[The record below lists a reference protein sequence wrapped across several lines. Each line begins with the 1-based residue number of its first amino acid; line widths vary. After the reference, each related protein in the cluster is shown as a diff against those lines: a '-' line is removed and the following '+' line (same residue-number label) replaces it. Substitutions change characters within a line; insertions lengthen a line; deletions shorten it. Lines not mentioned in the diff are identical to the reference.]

1 MTTPPL
7 PDWYPDPSGKP
18 GLMYWDG
25 QRWHTDLPATPSPAE
40 QPPSTALQP
49 QRQTALIT
57 VLVLAVVVALAVVGI
72 ACYLVLQHSHTSRN
86 PTAATSSE
94 ASVQPADP
102 SAPTAQPAPSSTQTS
117 PTSQYLKTQW
127 GTTCEVTAQQ
137 VTCQECIPGTPLP
150 ARQTCADP
158 APGRAISTAG
168 TIFETAAVTIDSSSD
183 IQQLSNGET
192 YHAFG
197 WTIVG
202 SAGWARFINDATG
215 HGAALAA
222 QNYDQF

>member
-25 QRWHTDLPATPSPAE
+25 QRWHTDMPATPSPTE

-49 QRQTALIT
+49 QRQTAPIT
-57 VLVLAVVVALAVVGI
+57 ALVVAVVVALGIVGI
-72 ACYLVLQHSHTSRN
+72 ACYVLLQHSHPSRN
-86 PTAATSSE
+86 PTAAPSSA
-94 ASVQPADP
+94 ASVQPAAP
-102 SAPTAQPAPSSTQTS
+102 SVPTAQPPPPSTPTS

-137 VTCQECIPGTPLP
+137 VTCQVCIPGTPLP
-150 ARQTCADP
+150 ARQTCTDP

-168 TIFETAAVTIDSSSD
+168 TIFETAGVTIASSSD

-192 YHAFG
+192 DHAFG

>member
-25 QRWHTDLPATPSPAE
+25 QRWLTDIPDASSPAE

-57 VLVLAVVVALAVVGI
+57 AIVVAVVVALGIVGI
-72 ACYLVLQHSHTSRN
+72 ACYVMLQHSHASRN

-94 ASVQPADP
+94 ASVQPAPP
-102 SAPTAQPAPSSTQTS
+102 SVPTAQPAPSSTPTS

-137 VTCQECIPGTPLP
+137 ITCQVCIPGGALP
-150 ARQTCADP
+150 ARQTCTDP
-158 APGRAISTAG
+158 APGRAINTAG
-168 TIFETAAVTIDSSSD
+168 TIFETSAVTIDSSSV
-183 IQQLSNGET
+183 IQQLSDGET

-202 SAGWARFINDATG
+202 SDGWARFINDTTG

-222 QNYDQF
+222 MNYYQL